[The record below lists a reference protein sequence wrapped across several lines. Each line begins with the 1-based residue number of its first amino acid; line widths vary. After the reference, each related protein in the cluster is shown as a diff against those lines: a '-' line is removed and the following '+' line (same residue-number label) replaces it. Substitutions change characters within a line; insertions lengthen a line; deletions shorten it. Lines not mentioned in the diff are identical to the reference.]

1 MGIDFNMIRA
11 TRIALTGLQNTRD
24 LGGYPAFGGRR
35 LRRGR
40 LIRSGML
47 MRAREDDLKRL
58 CGLHGLRTV
67 MDFRTPMEAKQ
78 QPDPAME
85 GVRYIDNP
93 LLDEASLGVT
103 RESKP
108 EFGDY
113 VSQMLFYVRQAGADV
128 GAYFERTYP
137 LIATGDFAIRQLRRF
152 FDVLLAQE
160 EGAVLYHCTAGKDR
174 VGTATALALSALGVE
189 RELIL
194 ADFLFTNECLQAETD
209 EMVRAAR
216 ERIGDE
222 AVAARLAALNSVQPR
237 YLEAVFASIDEKFG
251 SLEDYLRGAMGLDDV
266 KRSRLRELYLE

>member
-1 MGIDFNMIRA
+1 MGIDFNLIRS

-35 LRRGR
+35 VRRGR

-47 MRAREDDLKRL
+47 MRAREDDLNRL

-67 MDFRTPMEAKQ
+67 VDFRTPMEAKQ

-103 RESKP
+103 RE
-108 EFGDY
+108 
-113 VSQMLFYVRQAGADV
+113 
-128 GAYFERTYP
+128 
-137 LIATGDFAIRQLRRF
+137 
-152 FDVLLAQE
+152 
-160 EGAVLYHCTAGKDR
+160 
-174 VGTATALALSALGVE
+174 
-189 RELIL
+189 
-194 ADFLFTNECLQAETD
+194 
-209 EMVRAAR
+209 
-216 ERIGDE
+216 RIGDE
-222 AVAARLAALNSVQPR
+222 AAAAGLAALNSVQPR

-251 SLEDYLRGAMGLDDV
+251 SLEDYLQGAMGLDDA